1 MAPKIG
7 TPSGMHPR
15 TVNMVAPEGRRIDL
29 KLLVITALG
38 DEPAFLAARSALDRI
53 GVPYDVLIAATSTLT
68 PAMLSNDID
77 HCNYRGIVVAVGG
90 LGLADPSTGSWGSAF
105 TTAEWTTLADF
116 ERACSARELV
126 WYGWPGAEFGLT
138 VSSSFGPGATVTALV
153 TPAGVS
159 VFPYIQASAA
169 VPIQHAYGYKATVT
183 DPATTAL
190 IQTSDG
196 YTLVSVR
203 LNADGR
209 ETMIATVDSNPNL
222 VHTLVLESGLVSWV
236 SQGLYI
242 GKKRAYLTPQVDDI
256 FIDNDGWNIA
266 THSNPSDGSNTFR
279 ITGTDLASFVTW
291 QAAFRAGLPAGSNY
305 ITAMAFNGVGTVR
318 SEFPDQTLFS
328 AARAAGTNLTW
339 LNHTWDHE
347 NLDLVT
353 RTAAEAEVR
362 RNCTRAASYQLNGF
376 SCTELVTPDMS
387 GLTNLNA
394 VLGILDAGA
403 HYVVSDTSITAAIAA
418 ERGTTPG
425 DNPSF
430 NVGRDNATDARLYQI
445 PRHPTSI
452 FYDVSTRA
460 AAVDEYN
467 TIYRGYWGRDLS
479 YDELIN
485 ADTEFGLHYLLTG
498 DIDPLM
504 FHQGNLTRE
513 VDGTVRHTLLGDWV
527 EASAKRFVALVNVPI
542 LTLAQRDIATAM
554 KARAGFDACGV
565 TATFVEGGGAS
576 GSTLPD
582 TLELSATGTCSVP
595 LTGIASTLG
604 TVETYAGVP
613 TTELS
618 MSPGIV
624 AVVIVPTPS
633 GD

>member
-1 MAPKIG
+1 MRSTAVSANCDRTSEIPIRMSRDRDRSGVSYSQSRRELRSSRLSTTTMTRCAICSVLRKAAHRINQHAQSMRHRSPAYGTRDACARGMYMRTVSSIITIGLGLLFTSCGQQQIATGSPDKPRDGPHGRPELPRLESRPLVPIPHGSLMAPKIG

-126 WYGWPGAEFGLT
+126 WYGWPGAEFGLA

-236 SQGLYI
+236 SQGLYTVS
-242 GKKRAYLTPQVDDI
+242 Y
-256 FIDNDGWNIA
+256 
-266 THSNPSDGSNTFR
+266 TH
-279 ITGTDLASFVTW
+279 
-291 QAAFRAGLPAGSNY
+291 
-305 ITAMAFNGVGTVR
+305 
-318 SEFPDQTLFS
+318 
-328 AARAAGTNLTW
+328 
-339 LNHTWDHE
+339 
-347 NLDLVT
+347 
-353 RTAAEAEVR
+353 
-362 RNCTRAASYQLNGF
+362 
-376 SCTELVTPDMS
+376 
-387 GLTNLNA
+387 
-394 VLGILDAGA
+394 
-403 HYVVSDTSITAAIAA
+403 
-418 ERGTTPG
+418 
-425 DNPSF
+425 
-430 NVGRDNATDARLYQI
+430 
-445 PRHPTSI
+445 
-452 FYDVSTRA
+452 
-460 AAVDEYN
+460 
-467 TIYRGYWGRDLS
+467 
-479 YDELIN
+479 
-485 ADTEFGLHYLLTG
+485 
-498 DIDPLM
+498 
-504 FHQGNLTRE
+504 
-513 VDGTVRHTLLGDWV
+513 
-527 EASAKRFVALVNVPI
+527 
-542 LTLAQRDIATAM
+542 LTL
-554 KARAGFDACGV
+554 
-565 TATFVEGGGAS
+565 
-576 GSTLPD
+576 
-582 TLELSATGTCSVP
+582 
-595 LTGIASTLG
+595 
-604 TVETYAGVP
+604 P
-613 TTELS
+613 T
-618 MSPGIV
+618 
-624 AVVIVPTPS
+624 
-633 GD
+633 